1 MTGQSN
7 CRRCGAAALR
17 AAGGGTQLLP
27 QSGQQEFKAKVSWD
41 QPSLAPGAAALI
53 DVRVGR
59 ARAGD
64 LASAPLVSS
73 MRFIDFNSAAW
84 SNNVVCVVVRNISG
98 ATFDLEAATLSIQ
111 GT

>member
-1 MTGQSN
+1 
-7 CRRCGAAALR
+7 
-17 AAGGGTQLLP
+17 
-27 QSGQQEFKAKVSWD
+27 
-41 QPSLAPGAAALI
+41 
-53 DVRVGR
+53 
-59 ARAGD
+59 
-64 LASAPLVSS
+64 